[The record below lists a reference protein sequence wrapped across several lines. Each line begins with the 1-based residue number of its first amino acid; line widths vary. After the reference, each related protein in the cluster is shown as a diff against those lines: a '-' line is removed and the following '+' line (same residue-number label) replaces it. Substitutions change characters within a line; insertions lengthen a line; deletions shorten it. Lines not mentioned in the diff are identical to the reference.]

1 MIMFSSRLNTPCNY
15 AKATPSS
22 RNMIVSQ
29 SVINSGMIIMCEAT
43 VKMSNKIELYV
54 LYLQTSAL
62 TLYPYILTE
71 TFMIKNMSNTKEME
85 KFFDIVQM
93 HCYCKADSSY
103 SCKHV
108 VAVLL
113 FCNRQEHCYTEYKT
127 QWLNNLNE
135 KCECRKTY
143 LENCNF
149 MTGNATN
156 I

>member
-1 MIMFSSRLNTPCNY
+1 MITFPSRLNTLCNY

-43 VKMSNKIELYV
+43 VETSDKIELYV

-62 TLYPYILTE
+62 TLYPHIFIE
-71 TFMIKNMSNTKEME
+71 TFMIKNMSNTQEME

-93 HCYCKADSSY
+93 HCICKANLSY

-108 VAVLL
+108 MAVLL
-113 FCNRQEHCYTEYKT
+113 FCNRWEHCYTEYKT
-127 QWLNNLNE
+127 Q
-135 KCECRKTY
+135 
-143 LENCNF
+143 
-149 MTGNATN
+149 
-156 I
+156 